1 MTFFRSAEFIYFHSV
16 LGLLQ
21 VANIVLFTLTVSSL
35 VNHWRTTA
43 HLLDVEA
50 KLHFGVVLKLFLI
63 TGIHIMLRI
72 SFTLTS
78 LFRNSMDW

>member
-1 MTFFRSAEFIYFHSV
+1 MTFFKSAEFIYFHSV
-16 LGLLQ
+16 LALLQ

-50 KLHFGVVLKLFLI
+50 KLHFGVVLKLSLI
-63 TGIHIMLRI
+63 TGAHLMIKK
-72 SFTLTS
+72 SFDLNA